1 MTAVSADRPT
11 DADID
16 PRPPLTRLV
25 LSTPGLIAT
34 RLLII
39 GAFLLAWELASG
51 TVLPKFWLSSPSAI
65 SARLVQWVNDGS
77 LWRHLEA
84 TLTAMGVGYVIG
96 CAVGIA
102 AGLALGFLPFVQR
115 ILMPY
120 LAGLYAL
127 PKIALAPLFIIL
139 FGIDIESKIALVAIT
154 VFFMLLYNTLDG
166 VRDVDGDLV
175 QALELMGASRR
186 EIGLK
191 VLLPATLPWIFTGMR
206 ISVRY
211 ALTAAILGEVIGANR
226 GVGYLIEAS
235 AGQYN
240 TTGVYAGVF
249 VLVVCCVTLTELL
262 TRAETSTRRG
272 RTD

>member
-1 MTAVSADRPT
+1 MTAVPADRPT
-11 DADID
+11 DQDVD
-16 PRPPLTRLV
+16 PRPRLARLV
-25 LSTPGLIAT
+25 LTTPGLIVT
-34 RLLII
+34 RLLIV
-39 GAFLLAWELASG
+39 GVALLAWELASG
-51 TVLPKFWLSSPSAI
+51 TLLPKFWLSRPSAI
-65 SARLVQWVNDGS
+65 FARWAQWLADGS

-84 TLTAMGVGYVIG
+84 RLLAMGVGYVIG
-96 CAVGIA
+96 CLVGVA
-102 AGLALGFLPFVQR
+102 LGLALGFMPFVQR
-115 ILMPY
+115 VLMPY

-175 QALELMGASRR
+175 QALELMGAKRR

-191 VLLPATLPWIFTGMR
+191 VLIPATTPWIFTGMR

-235 AGQYN
+235 AGQY
-240 TTGVYAGVF
+240 
-249 VLVVCCVTLTELL
+249 
-262 TRAETSTRRG
+262 
-272 RTD
+272 